1 MGTARKGVNRF
12 AHRRGGVRRSQGNK
26 LHSRVARR
34 CRGRYSTPRM
44 SKPLVSVIVGVYNKT
59 RYVEE
64 CLQSVL
70 AQTYPH
76 FELIVV
82 DDASTDGG
90 ADRAAALGDPRIRLV
105 RRSLNSGLPA
115 VPRNEAMRLAH
126 GVFLA
131 FLDADDLWMPDKL
144 EQQVV
149 YLQANPD
156 VGLCHTRCMVIDA
169 EGRPLHER
177 HPGVQLPE
185 GACLLPLLE
194 HCWISISTVMVRKGL
209 ADRIGPFDERPE
221 LRARE
226 DYDWLRRAASETP
239 FGLLDGCL
247 AAYRTAIDSISR
259 TAGNWRSRPRDYLSH
274 LEALENADAWHGKIS
289 RRRLREIALGAAEE
303 NSFYWRARGERR
315 KAAWFAWQMVRLAPE
330 NLRGLR
336 HLAAALL
343 RSGQ

>member
-1 MGTARKGVNRF
+1 MNGEL
-12 AHRRGGVRRSQGNK
+12 SD
-26 LHSRVARR
+26 SYVATR
-34 CRGRYSTPRM
+34 CRRRYSTPRM
-44 SKPLVSVIVGVYNKT
+44 SEPLVSVIVGVYNKEP
-59 RYVEE
+59 YVGE
-64 CLQSVL
+64 CLRSVL

-82 DDASTDGG
+82 DDGSTDGS
-90 ADRAAALGDPRIRLV
+90 ADRVAALEDPRIRLA

-156 VGLCHTRCMVIDA
+156 VDLCHTRCMVIDA

-185 GACLLPLLE
+185 GDCLLSLLE

-239 FGLLDGCL
+239 VGFLDGCL

-274 LEALENADAWHGKIS
+274 LDALENADTWHGKIS

-315 KAAWFAWQMVRLAPE
+315 KAAWFVWQMIRLSPFTSRGWKQGLAV
-330 NLRGLR
+330 GLR
-336 HLAAALL
+336 
-343 RSGQ
+343 RR

>member
-1 MGTARKGVNRF
+1 
-12 AHRRGGVRRSQGNK
+12 
-26 LHSRVARR
+26 
-34 CRGRYSTPRM
+34 M
-44 SKPLVSVIVGVYNKT
+44 SEPLVSVIVGVYNKT

-64 CLQSVL
+64 CLQGVL

-82 DDASTDGG
+82 DDASTDGS
-90 ADRAAALGDPRIRLV
+90 ADRIAALGDSRIRLV
-105 RRSLNSGLPA
+105 RRSQNSGLPA

-126 GVFLA
+126 GDFLA
-131 FLDADDLWMPDKL
+131 FLDADDLWMPNKL
-144 EQQVV
+144 EQQVA
-149 YLQANPD
+149 YFQANPD
-156 VGLCHTRCMVIDA
+156 VNLCHTRCVVIDA
-169 EGRPLHER
+169 EGRLLHER
-177 HPGVQLPE
+177 HPGVRLPE
-185 GACLLPLLE
+185 GDCLLPLLE
-194 HCWISISTVMVRKGL
+194 HCWISISTVMVRRVL
-209 ADRIGPFDERPE
+209 ADRIGLFDECPG

-247 AAYRTAIDSISR
+247 AAYRTAIDGISR

-274 LEALENADAWHGKIS
+274 LDALKNADTWHGKIS
-289 RRRLREIALGAAEE
+289 RRRLKEIALGAAEE

-315 KAAWFAWQMVRLAPE
+315 KAAWFAWQMVCLAPE

-343 RSGQ
+343 RSGR